1 MYSSS
6 LNKNTYNSTKFY
18 CMIRNFFKIAFRN
31 ISRHKGF
38 SLINIAGLTLGLTA
52 CILIGLFV
60 WDEKQFDQSVPG
72 GDQVYRV
79 CNEVQQKGETDV
91 RAWVPPMF
99 AATLQQEYPEVGKSL
114 RIMNIQSK

>member
-38 SLINIAGLTLGLTA
+38 SFINIAGLTLGLTA
-52 CILIGLFV
+52 CLLIGLFV
-60 WDEKQFDQSVPG
+60 WDEKQCDKFIAE
-72 GDQVYRV
+72 GDRVYRIYSQTISEGSV
-79 CNEVQQKGETDV
+79 TIA
-91 RAWVPPMF
+91 RTPPMF
-99 AATLQQEYPEVGKSL
+99 ATALKQE
-114 RIMNIQSK
+114 